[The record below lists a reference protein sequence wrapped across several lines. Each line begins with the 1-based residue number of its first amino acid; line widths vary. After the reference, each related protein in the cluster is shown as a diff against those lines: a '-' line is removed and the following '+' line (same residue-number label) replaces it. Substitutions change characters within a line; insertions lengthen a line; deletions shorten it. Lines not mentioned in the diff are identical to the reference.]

1 MGSIQAM
8 DPQSVA
14 PEEGG
19 GSRGSPPQPAVVQGT
34 IADELRKLADL
45 KQQGSLTDEEFSTAK
60 AKLLARMAPPAQ
72 VHGVVAPP
80 KLPFSHGTHFCSD
93 RPERRVPRRFVV
105 SIYSSAQSQ
114 YLTNDHFGQSRS
126 PVPWTMEVVE
136 WKADLG
142 PGLRPRHGCVSR
154 VRLQGGNGLYLRSD
168 GRQGSPPAWTTEY
181 DRTTEWHLLYNGE
194 WGNTGLSKDAT
205 VRLKSPSNGG
215 SEMYLCNDLPTG
227 GSGGSVKG
235 KYSWCPEGRGDA
247 FWRFI
252 AWREEDGDAH
262 FLPCAAFAGSR
273 PGFAFLN
280 GAKGLGYYRELWP
293 GAAAMERGDLIS
305 PSDLD
310 AAGTPFCA
318 GQSCWVGIVCRC
330 VPWCGT
336 LRAVDADTCFPRRPL
351 AARRRDPRLARY
363 ARDFQCCLS
372 ELIPYCG
379 RQYRRSPGSNRFLWT
394 GPPHLPGHLA
404 EKFMAMTW
412 PRDADW
418 EYFTNKDFAY
428 GPSWGSPWG
437 VAWRFRVC

>member
-1 MGSIQAM
+1 M

-19 GSRGSPPQPAVVQGT
+19 GSRGSPPQPAAVQGT
-34 IADELRKLADL
+34 ITDELRKLADL
-45 KQQGSLTDEEFSTAK
+45 KQQGLLTDEEFSTAK

-72 VHGVVAPP
+72 VHVAPP
-80 KLPFSHGTHFCSD
+80 KLPFAHRTHFCSD

-142 PGLRPRHGCVSR
+142 PGLRPRQGCVSR

-181 DRTTEWHLLYNGE
+181 DRTTEWHLLYEAE
-194 WGNTGLSKDAT
+194 WGNTELPKDAT

-215 SEMYLCNDLPTG
+215 SGMYLCNDLPTG
-227 GSGGSVKG
+227 GRGGSVKG

-247 FWRFI
+247 FWRFR

-280 GAKGLGYYRELWP
+280 GAKGLGYYRETWP

-379 RQYRRSPGSNRFLWT
+379 REYRRSPGSNRFLWT
-394 GPPHLPGHLA
+394 VGGESLQPGQLA
-404 EKFMAMTW
+404 EKFMAGKA
-412 PRDADW
+412 DADW

-437 VAWRFRVC
+437 PALRFRVC

>member
-1 MGSIQAM
+1 M
-8 DPQSVA
+8 
-14 PEEGG
+14 
-19 GSRGSPPQPAVVQGT
+19 
-34 IADELRKLADL
+34 
-45 KQQGSLTDEEFSTAK
+45 
-60 AKLLARMAPPAQ
+60 
-72 VHGVVAPP
+72 
-80 KLPFSHGTHFCSD
+80 
-93 RPERRVPRRFVV
+93 

-142 PGLRPRHGCVSR
+142 RGLNPRHGCVSR

-181 DRTTEWHLLYNGE
+181 DRTTEWHLLYEAE
-194 WGNTGLSKDAT
+194 WGNTELPKDAT

-227 GSGGSVKG
+227 GRGGSVKG

-247 FWRFI
+247 FWHLS

-280 GAKGLGYYRELWP
+280 GAKGVGYYRELWT
-293 GAAAMERGDLIS
+293 GAAAMERGELIS

-330 VPWCGT
+330 LPWCGT

-351 AARRRDPRLARY
+351 AARRGDPRLARY
-363 ARDFQCCLS
+363 ARDFQCCL
-372 ELIPYCG
+372 IVPVCG
-379 RQYRRSPGSNRFLWT
+379 REYRRAPGSNRFVWT
-394 GPPHLPGHLA
+394 GTANPD
-404 EKFMAMTW
+404 E
-412 PRDADW
+412 DW
-418 EYFTNKDFAY
+418 EHFNSRYFATAAP
-428 GPSWGSPWG
+428 GGC
-437 VAWRFRVC
+437 AWVFRVC